1 MFKSQRT
8 FWTAVGCAALIWPAG
23 QQAAAAETRG
33 YVVNMFHVA
42 TSHVKTNCPDG
53 LNQLSDDI
61 FKHELRRLGYPSHEI
76 ETLMKDFPN
85 GAYIPITTN
94 RGRVN
99 GQPVNVY
106 ANPWTQPDPG
116 LKTVSGTV
124 GFGFN
129 LDGKEKAGDFIDPET
144 KERGVDN
151 QLWRAVGCIQNFAA
165 APPDKPI
172 YAFGQWDL
180 TRDSAP
186 AWLIEI
192 SGIDDPVNDD
202 EVTLTIDK
210 SVDIIARDA
219 TGEAMRDVTFRVD
232 PNSRSRNVVRGRIK
246 EGVLTTDVF
255 DLYIVSDPKLLPY
268 LNLEKARLRFKLNAD
283 GSLSGIVG
291 GYYEWWPVYWTF
303 AQGGWVIEHAT
314 GIDVPGLYY
323 ALKKMADADPDP
335 KTGENRSIST
345 AYSIEAFPAVISRFK
360 TDTVADAK

>member
-1 MFKSQRT
+1 MFTRSLFAPVLT
-8 FWTAVGCAALIWPAG
+8 GIAALTLAG
-23 QQAAAAETRG
+23 TAMAGETRS

-42 TSHVKTNCPDG
+42 TAHVGANCPDG
-53 LNQLSDDI
+53 LNPLSDEI
-61 FKHELRRLGYPSHEI
+61 FKHELRRLGYPSREI

-99 GQPVNVY
+99 GQAVNVY
-106 ANPWTQPDPG
+106 ANPWTQPDPK
-116 LKTVSGTV
+116 LNTVKGTT

-129 LDGKEKAGDFIDPET
+129 LDGKVSPGDFIDPET
-144 KERGVDN
+144 KEKGVDN

-165 APPDKPI
+165 MPPDKPI

-186 AWLIEI
+186 AWLIQI
-192 SGIDDPVNDD
+192 SGIDNPVNDD
-202 EVTLTIDK
+202 DVTVMIDK
-210 SVDIIARDA
+210 SVDIISRDGS
-219 TGEAMRDVTFRVD
+219 GEVMRDTTFRLD

-246 EGVLTTDVF
+246 DGMLTTDVW
-255 DLYIVSDPKLLPY
+255 DMYMVTDPKLLPY
-268 LNLEKARLRFKLNAD
+268 LDLRQARLRFKLNED
-283 GSLSGIVG
+283 GSLTGVVG
-291 GYYEWWPVYWTF
+291 GYYDWWPFYWTF

-323 ALKKMADADPDP
+323 ALKKMADANPDP

-345 AYSIEAFPAVISRFK
+345 AYSIEAFPAVISSPGTK
-360 TDTVADAK
+360 ELADAGQ